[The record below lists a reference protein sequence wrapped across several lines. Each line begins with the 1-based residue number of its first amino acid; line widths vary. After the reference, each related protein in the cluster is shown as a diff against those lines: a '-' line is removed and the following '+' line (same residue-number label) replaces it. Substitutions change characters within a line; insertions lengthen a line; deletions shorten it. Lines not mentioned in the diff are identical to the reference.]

1 MPDPTIIFTQL
12 DLPDAMPDIRWQAQL
27 FDPTAGVLGYTPFP
41 QAIAWLTDFSASPL
55 ECVMLDFILVPD
67 QCRRRGYATQLI
79 AACEERWP
87 SLELTEA
94 ISEAGEGLLNKLE
107 AKANAQ

>member
-1 MPDPTIIFTQL
+1 MPEPTILFSQI
-12 DLPDAMPDIRWQAQL
+12 DLPDAMPGLRWQAQL
-27 FDPTAGVLGYTPFP
+27 FDHKAGALGWTPYP
-41 QAIAWLTDFSASPL
+41 QAVAWLSDYSDSPL

-67 QCRRRGYATQLI
+67 QYRRNGYATQLI

-87 SLELTEA
+87 NLELTEA

-107 AKANAQ
+107 ANVDAR